1 VTARTPRS
9 RFYDGRIYA
18 RILDPLLSG
27 LHDRVA
33 DHIDATG
40 RILDVGCGTG
50 NLVWR
55 LARKAREVAGVE
67 LSPAMVAHAR
77 KTLTE
82 RGLPNV
88 SLVLGDV
95 TNVFADL
102 PDGHFDLATMVL
114 VLHEMP
120 DAARVPI
127 LTEVARLAR
136 KIVCVD
142 FHAPMPW
149 NLAGTRN
156 RLIELTAGAEHY
168 RAFRSFQRLGGMA
181 AAARAAGLRF
191 EAVRRIDAGAIAVGA
206 MRRTG

>member
-1 VTARTPRS
+1 VKVQSPRS
-9 RFYDGRIYA
+9 RFYDGRVYA
-18 RILDPLLSG
+18 RILDPLLSR

-33 DHIDATG
+33 DHVDATG

-55 LARKAREVAGVE
+55 LAAKAREVVGVE

-77 KTLTE
+77 KTLAA
-82 RGLPNV
+82 RGLPHV
-88 SLVLGDV
+88 SFVLGDV
-95 TNVFADL
+95 TSVFADA

-120 DAARVPI
+120 DEARRPT
-127 LTEVARLAR
+127 LAEVTRLAR
-136 KIVCVD
+136 KVVCVD

-149 NLAGTRN
+149 NVAGLRN
-156 RLIELTAGAEHY
+156 RLIEMTAGAEHY

-181 AAARAAGLRF
+181 GAARAAGLRF
-191 EAVRRIDAGAIAVGA
+191 ETVRRIDAGTMAVGTVS
-206 MRRTG
+206 RSG

>member
-1 VTARTPRS
+1 VNARTPRS

-27 LHDRVA
+27 LHDRLAEHV
-33 DHIDATG
+33 DPTG

-55 LARKAREVAGVE
+55 LAPKAREIVGVE
-67 LSPAMVAHAR
+67 LSPDMVALAR
-77 KTLTE
+77 RTLAT
-82 RGLPNV
+82 RGLPHV
-88 SLVLGDV
+88 SFVLGDV
-95 TNVFADL
+95 TSVFADV

-120 DAARVPI
+120 DEARVPT
-127 LTEVARLAR
+127 LAEVARLAHSV
-136 KIVCVD
+136 VCVD

-149 NLAGTRN
+149 NLAGVRN
-156 RLIELTAGAEHY
+156 RLIEMTAGAEHY

-191 EAVRRIDAGAIAVGA
+191 EVVRRIDAGTMAVGA
-206 MRRTG
+206 MGRAG